1 MPSVAVRPA
10 IAAHNLDMTYPN
22 GISPVHALKDVSLE
36 IADGEILLMM
46 GPSGSGKTTLLFV
59 LGGILSPTRGRVIVR
74 DVEITNLDSRQK
86 ARFRLKHLSFVFQ
99 GFNLFKALTAREN
112 VELALHARG
121 VRARTAREKTQQLFE
136 RLGMTRQLDRLPRDL
151 SGGEKQRV
159 AIARALVAEPDVVMA
174 DEPTS
179 ALDAEN
185 GLAVTGLL
193 RELARERGTTV
204 LIASHDMR
212 IAPFANRIVQLNDGR
227 L

>member
-1 MPSVAVRPA
+1 MQPA
-10 IAAHNLDMTYPN
+10 IQAHNVEMVYPN
-22 GISPVHALKDVSLE
+22 GVSPVHALKGVSLE
-36 IADGEILLMM
+36 ISDGEILLMM

-59 LGGILSPTRGRVIVR
+59 LGGILSPTGGRVVVR
-74 DVEITNLDSRQK
+74 DVEITNLDRREK
-86 ARFRLKHLSFVFQ
+86 AQFRLKHLSFIFQ

-121 VRARTAREKTQQLFE
+121 VRGRSARERTQQLLE
-136 RLGMTRQLDRLPRDL
+136 RLGLSRQLDRLPRDL

-212 IAPFANRIVQLNDGR
+212 IAPFANRVVQLNDGR

>member
-10 IAAHNLDMTYPN
+10 FAAHNVDMVYPN
-22 GISPVHALKDVSLE
+22 GVSPVHALKDVSLE

-59 LGGILSPTRGRVIVR
+59 LGGILSPTRGRVVVR
-74 DVEITNLDSRQK
+74 DVEITNLDRRQK
-86 ARFRLKHLSFVFQ
+86 ARFRLKHLSFIFQ

-121 VRARTAREKTQQLFE
+121 VRSRTAREQTQRLFE

-159 AIARALVAEPDVVMA
+159 AIARALVADPDVVMA

-185 GLAVTGLL
+185 GVAVTGLL
-193 RELARERGTTV
+193 GELARERGTTV

-212 IAPFANRIVQLNDGR
+212 IAPFANRILQLNDGR

>member
-1 MPSVAVRPA
+1 MQPA
-10 IAAHNLDMTYPN
+10 IQAHNVEMVYPN
-22 GISPVHALKDVSLE
+22 GVSPVHALKGVSLE
-36 IADGEILLMM
+36 ISDGEILLMM

-59 LGGILSPTRGRVIVR
+59 LGGILSPTGGRVVVR
-74 DVEITNLDSRQK
+74 DVEITNLDRREK
-86 ARFRLKHLSFVFQ
+86 ARFRLKHLSFIFQ

-112 VELALHARG
+112 VELALHTRG
-121 VRARTAREKTQQLFE
+121 VRGRSARERTQQLLE
-136 RLGMTRQLDRLPRDL
+136 RLGLSRQLDRLPRDL
-151 SGGEKQRV
+151 SGGEKQRI

-212 IAPFANRIVQLNDGR
+212 IAPFANRVVQLNDGR

>member
-1 MPSVAVRPA
+1 MCAA
-10 IAAHNLDMTYPN
+10 IAASGVNMVYPN
-22 GISPVHALKDVSLE
+22 GISPVHALKGVSLE

-59 LGGILSPTRGRVIVR
+59 LGGILSPTGGSVVVRG
-74 DVEITNLDSRQK
+74 VEITKLDRREK
-86 ARFRLKHLSFVFQ
+86 ARFRLKHLSFIFQ
-99 GFNLFKALTAREN
+99 DFNLFKALTAREN

-121 VRARTAREKTQQLFE
+121 VRGRAAREQTQQLME
-136 RLGMTRQLDRLPRDL
+136 RLGMERQLDRLPRDL

>member
-1 MPSVAVRPA
+1 MATQA
-10 IAAHNLDMTYPN
+10 IRAHGVEMIYPN
-22 GISPVHALKDVSLE
+22 GVSPVHALKGVSME
-36 IADGEILLMM
+36 IAEGEILLMM
-46 GPSGSGKTTLLFV
+46 GPSGSGKTTLLFI
-59 LGGILSPTRGRVIVR
+59 LGGILSPTAGRVVVQ
-74 DVEITNLDSRQK
+74 DVEITKLDRREK
-86 ARFRLKHLSFVFQ
+86 ARFRLKHLSFIFQ
-99 GFNLFKALTAREN
+99 DFNLFKALTAREN
-112 VELALHARG
+112 VELTLNARG
-121 VRARTAREKTQQLFE
+121 ITGRAARRQSEALLE
-136 RLGMTRQLDRLPRDL
+136 RLGMGSQLNRLPRDL

-193 RELARERGTTV
+193 RELAQERGTTV

-212 IAPFANRIVQLNDGR
+212 IAPFANRIIQLNDGR

>member
-1 MPSVAVRPA
+1 MHPA
-10 IAAHNLDMTYPN
+10 IAAHNVDMVYPN

-46 GPSGSGKTTLLFV
+46 GPSGSGKTTLLFI
-59 LGGILSPTRGRVIVR
+59 LGGILSPTSGRVVVR
-74 DVEITNLDSRQK
+74 DVEITNLDRRQK
-86 ARFRLKHLSFVFQ
+86 AQFRLKHLSFIFQ
-99 GFNLFKALTAREN
+99 DFNLFRALSAREN
-112 VELALHARG
+112 VELVLYARG
-121 VRARTAREKTQQLFE
+121 IRGRAARERTQQLLE
-136 RLGMTRQLDRLPRDL
+136 RLGMARQIDRLPRDL

-212 IAPFANRIVQLNDGR
+212 IAPFANRILQLNDGR

>member
-1 MPSVAVRPA
+1 MNPA
-10 IAAHNLDMTYPN
+10 IQALNVEMIYPN

-36 IADGEILLMM
+36 IDDGEVLLMM

-59 LGGILSPTRGRVIVR
+59 LGGILSPTSGRVVVR
-74 DVEITNLDSRQK
+74 DVEITNLDRRQK
-86 ARFRLKHLSFVFQ
+86 ARFRLKHLSFIFQ

-121 VRARTAREKTQQLFE
+121 VRRRAARERTQSLME
-136 RLGMTRQLDRLPRDL
+136 RLGMARQLDRLPRDL

>member
-1 MPSVAVRPA
+1 LPSVAVHAA
-10 IAAHNLDMTYPN
+10 IAAHNVDMIYPN

-59 LGGILSPTRGRVIVR
+59 LGGILSPTRGRIVVR
-74 DVEITNLDSRQK
+74 DVEITNLDRRQK
-86 ARFRLKHLSFVFQ
+86 ARFRLKHLSFIFQ

-121 VRARTAREKTQQLFE
+121 VRARTAREQTQQLFE

>member
-1 MPSVAVRPA
+1 MQPA
-10 IAAHNLDMTYPN
+10 IQAHNVEMVYPN
-22 GISPVHALKDVSLE
+22 GVSPVHALKGVSLE
-36 IADGEILLMM
+36 ISDGEILLMM

-59 LGGILSPTRGRVIVR
+59 LGGILSPTGGRVVVR
-74 DVEITNLDSRQK
+74 DVEITNLDRREK
-86 ARFRLKHLSFVFQ
+86 AQFRLKHLSFIFQ

-112 VELALHARG
+112 VELALHTRG
-121 VRARTAREKTQQLFE
+121 VRGRSARERTQQLLE
-136 RLGMTRQLDRLPRDL
+136 RLGLSRQLDRLPRDL

-212 IAPFANRIVQLNDGR
+212 IAPFANRVVQLNDGR

>member
-1 MPSVAVRPA
+1 MRPA
-10 IAAHNLDMTYPN
+10 IAASDVDMVYPN
-22 GISPVHALKDVSLE
+22 GVSPVHALKGVSLE

-59 LGGILSPTRGRVIVR
+59 LGGILSPTAGRVVVR
-74 DVEITNLDSRQK
+74 DIEITNLDRREK
-86 ARFRLKHLSFVFQ
+86 ARFRLKHLSFIFQ
-99 GFNLFKALTAREN
+99 GFNLFRALTAREN

-121 VRARTAREKTQQLFE
+121 VRGRVARERTQALLE
-136 RLGMTRQLDRLPRDL
+136 RLGLSRQLDRLPRDL

>member
-1 MPSVAVRPA
+1 MRPT
-10 IAAHNLDMTYPN
+10 IAASDVDMVYPN
-22 GISPVHALKDVSLE
+22 GVSPVHALKGVSLE

-59 LGGILSPTRGRVIVR
+59 LGGILSPTAGRVVVR
-74 DVEITNLDSRQK
+74 DIEITNLDRREK
-86 ARFRLKHLSFVFQ
+86 ARFRLKHLSFIFQ
-99 GFNLFKALTAREN
+99 GFNLFRALTAREN

-121 VRARTAREKTQQLFE
+121 VRGRVARERTQALLE
-136 RLGMTRQLDRLPRDL
+136 RLGLSRQLDRLPRDL

>member
-1 MPSVAVRPA
+1 MS
-10 IAAHNLDMTYPN
+10 TWSTQN
-22 GISPVHALKDVSLE
+22 GVSPVHALKSVSLGV
-36 IADGEILLMM
+36 ADGEILLMM
-46 GPSGSGKTTLLFV
+46 GPSGSGKTTLLFI
-59 LGGILSPTRGRVIVR
+59 LGGILSPTGGRVVVR
-74 DVEITNLDSRQK
+74 DIEITRLDRRQK
-86 ARFRLKHLSFVFQ
+86 ARFRLKHLSFIFQ

-112 VELALHARG
+112 VELALHTRG
-121 VRARTAREKTQQLFE
+121 VRGRAARDRTQQLLE
-136 RLGMTRQLDRLPRDL
+136 RLGMARQLDRLPRDL

-159 AIARALVAEPDVVMA
+159 AIARALVAEPDVIMA